1 MIKVT
6 RSVIPSLF
14 TIMNLFSGFIA
25 IKAAMVDSDF
35 VTAGWFILLGAIFDV
50 FDGFMARLTHS
61 ASEFGV
67 ELDSLADVVTF
78 GVAPS
83 AMLYKLF
90 FFRFGGLGLLV
101 AALPAMCG
109 AIRLARFNVQLVG
122 FDKDY
127 FRGLPIPAAALLIIS
142 YAIFYHLHPDPRLAS
157 ATYDGAMFVV
167 AISASLLMVSTIKYD
182 TMPKPSLRALKA
194 HPINLYCGCGIDNF
208 IERECDLPFICSLRN
223 ARGFSLALGSEPKT
237 AYGAPSTRDLR
248 SGGIRRRRKRYLWH
262 LRARSL
268 VLDIGILKEFFKQL
282 S

>member
-142 YAIFYHLHPDPRLAS
+142 YAIFYHLHPDPKLAS

-194 HPINLYCGCGIDNF
+194 HPIKYAIYIAGVVLTI
-208 IERECDLPFICSLRN
+208 LSK
-223 ARGFSLALGSEPKT
+223 GSAIFPLFVLFVMH
-237 AYGAPSTRDLR
+237 GVF
-248 SGGIRRRRKRYLWH
+248 
-262 LRARSL
+262 RSL
-268 VLDIGILKEFFKQL
+268 WDRSRRLLTERRALAIFDQEAFDDEEKDTFGI
-282 S
+282 